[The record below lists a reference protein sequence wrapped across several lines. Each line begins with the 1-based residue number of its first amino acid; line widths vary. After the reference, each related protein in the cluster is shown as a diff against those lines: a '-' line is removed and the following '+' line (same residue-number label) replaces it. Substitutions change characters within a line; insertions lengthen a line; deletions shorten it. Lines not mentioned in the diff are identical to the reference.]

1 MGIEP
6 RTLFLTH
13 DARRNKRKETTW
25 CANLSLCVCV
35 CVCVCAYTHAYA
47 RIRVSLRV
55 FLLAQNLLSFV
66 SRGKVG
72 ERSRFCSLFL
82 IDRLWSLAP
91 KKRPRNKSR
100 KLSSFVRSFV
110 LLSFVNLRTVSLLFF
125 SLQKSNPIQS
135 NHPKNRRERA
145 KEFYRRS
152 RKSSTRTSTSEAW
165 WTSTPR
171 RKIRKSLRSGQSCW
185 RFLFLW

>member
-1 MGIEP
+1 MCVWVCIHTCICTHP
-6 RTLFLTH
+6 RVFA
-13 DARRNKRKETTW
+13 AR
-25 CANLSLCVCV
+25 LSSGAQSSFLCVP
-35 CVCVCAYTHAYA
+35 
-47 RIRVSLRV
+47 
-55 FLLAQNLLSFV
+55 
-66 SRGKVG
+66 RGSKVG

-100 KLSSFVRSFV
+100 KVSSFVRSFV

-185 RFLFLW
+185 RFLFSW

>member
-1 MGIEP
+1 MV
-6 RTLFLTH
+6 
-13 DARRNKRKETTW
+13 RKS
-25 CANLSLCVCV
+25 LSLCVCV
-35 CVCVCAYTHAYA
+35 CVCVCIHTCICTYP
-47 RIRVSLRV
+47 RV
-55 FLLAQNLLSFV
+55 FARLSSGAKSSFLCV
-66 SRGKVG
+66 PRGKVG

-100 KLSSFVRSFV
+100 KVSSFVRSFV

-185 RFLFLW
+185 RFLFSW

>member
-1 MGIEP
+1 MV
-6 RTLFLTH
+6 
-13 DARRNKRKETTW
+13 RKS
-25 CANLSLCVCV
+25 LSLCVCV
-35 CVCVCAYTHAYA
+35 CVCVCVCTHTCICTYP
-47 RIRVSLRV
+47 RV
-55 FLLAQNLLSFV
+55 FARLSSGAKSSFLCV
-66 SRGKVG
+66 PRGKVG

-100 KLSSFVRSFV
+100 KVSSFVRSFV

-185 RFLFLW
+185 RFLFSW